1 MGDDIHLL
9 LNALEN
15 SENEHIFSKTSKE
28 LHEIKVRSLLEL
40 ELPENVTIDLL
51 TQLKEYI
58 HVDEI
63 PDIKMGSFI
72 KWIPLSNP
80 DKIKLTNGAI
90 VCDIIISENGTLIKC
105 KNFRNTFIM
114 VNLEKS
120 LIYRKLTNQEKILIS
135 VSNYLNKE

>member
-1 MGDDIHLL
+1 M
-9 LNALEN
+9 
-15 SENEHIFSKTSKE
+15 
-28 LHEIKVRSLLEL
+28 RSLLEL
-40 ELPENVTIDLL
+40 ELPENIIIDLL
-51 TQLKEYI
+51 TQLKNI

-114 VNLEKS
+114 VNLRS
-120 LIYRKLTNQEKILIS
+120 LLFIES
-135 VSNYLNKE
+135 

>member
-1 MGDDIHLL
+1 MVEMD
-9 LNALEN
+9 NRA
-15 SENEHIFSKTSKE
+15 
-28 LHEIKVRSLLEL
+28 
-40 ELPENVTIDLL
+40 
-51 TQLKEYI
+51 
-58 HVDEI
+58 
-63 PDIKMGSFI
+63 
-72 KWIPLSNP
+72 NP

-105 KNFRNTFIM
+105 KNFCNTFIM